1 MGISK
6 AQSAI
11 YDEIKKTEAFLLRGE
26 ICLSDAVEHLYNTIN
41 SAYNKYV
48 YCCGYD
54 EIDLQAAY
62 HKAFVMLARVTK
74 RK

>member
-11 YDEIKKTEAFLLRGE
+11 YDEIKKTEAFLLRGD
-26 ICLSDAVEHLYNTIN
+26 ICVYEATQHLSRAIN
-41 SAYNKYV
+41 AASWDYV
-48 YCCGYD
+48 NGKGGRFD
-54 EIDLQAAY
+54 SIAAY
-62 HKAFVMLARVTK
+62 HKAFEMLAKATK